1 MTLQP
6 PTPTPAIGDSGAL
19 AWIVGR
25 LFPATHPDPDDHV
38 FERASPLSVGD
49 RAAKTGPDYRFEG
62 VVQAVF
68 LSRDGSRRVVVE
80 NGDGQALVFTPSQPR
95 KLPPP

>member
-1 MTLQP
+1 MKPQP
-6 PTPTPAIGDSGAL
+6 QTPAIGDSGTL

-25 LFPATHPDPDDHV
+25 LFPAARHDPDHV
-38 FERASPLSVGD
+38 FERAVPLSVGD
-49 RAAKTGPDYRFEG
+49 HVAKTGSDYRFEG

-80 NGDGQALVFTPSQPR
+80 NGDGQALVFTPSQLR
-95 KLPPP
+95 KLPTP